1 MLRRLLLVVVCF
13 LPLTLAQASAN
24 SSAPGQPGQIVYAST
39 RGPNVNNA
47 EIYSIGVDGSQR
59 RDLTRDQGNDG
70 SFAWSP
76 TGDRVAFWAARA
88 GVRAQGLFV
97 MRADGSA
104 QQRLTPPDLS
114 VSPYG
119 DPPTWSP
126 DGRRI
131 AFSAYRDGYGIW
143 VVGADGSGL
152 TRLTDAGHFPVW
164 APQGSR
170 IAFVSGETDYDYA
183 LEVVDADGGGR
194 LRLAEGNVLSPPTW
208 SPDAGALAYVWR
220 DRY

>member
-1 MLRRLLLVVVCF
+1 
-13 LPLTLAQASAN
+13 
-24 SSAPGQPGQIVYAST
+24 
-39 RGPNVNNA
+39 
-47 EIYSIGVDGSQR
+47 
-59 RDLTRDQGNDG
+59 
-70 SFAWSP
+70 
-76 TGDRVAFWAARA
+76 
-88 GVRAQGLFV
+88 
-97 MRADGSA
+97 DGSA

-131 AFSAYRDGYGIW
+131 AFSAYRDGCGIW

-220 DRY
+220 DRYVGHAILYRVDASGGTPQALFSNGDHELASPDWSPSGSLIVFTDTQTHEITTVDADGGAGKALAIGTSPAWSPDGMRIAYAPAVGDS